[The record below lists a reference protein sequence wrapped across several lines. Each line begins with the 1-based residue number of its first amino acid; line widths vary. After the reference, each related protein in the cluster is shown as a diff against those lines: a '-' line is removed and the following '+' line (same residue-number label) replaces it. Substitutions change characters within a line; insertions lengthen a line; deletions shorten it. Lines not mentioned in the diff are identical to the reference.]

1 MFENKTDSE
10 KIGFNRQIQV
20 EGKTTNEFYYPII
33 AYSDKNN
40 YYVSTKLFN
49 EGDILTAM
57 DSTEVYSIGKTQDF
71 VGVYNIN
78 NGYTVF
84 VRINILDTTDEY
96 YIVES
101 GDNYGLSVYDR
112 IVLDGS
118 KVSENQI
125 IFQ

>member
-1 MFENKTDSE
+1 M
-10 KIGFNRQIQV
+10 
-20 EGKTTNEFYYPII
+20 
-33 AYSDKNN
+33 
-40 YYVSTKLFN
+40 FN